1 MKNLPTFEEFVTE
14 SAESLMDNIQAK
26 INEIKRQIKGLPE
39 ANREKQEAILRERLR
54 LLHEKKGKINK
65 PMNEAR
71 DKSYEIDCDT
81 PSIAAEVLKV
91 LKNHFLIDA
100 HHENYTKLVT
110 FTSDE
115 SQSAIQTAL
124 GSLMDDCTLTIE
136 SIKN

>member
-1 MKNLPTFEEFVTE
+1 MKNLPTFEEFISE

-26 INEIKRQIKGLPE
+26 IKEIKKQIKSLPDE
-39 ANREKQEAILRERLR
+39 NREKQEAILRERLR
-54 LLHEKKGKINK
+54 LLHEKKGKIDK

-81 PSIAAEVLKV
+81 PTVAVEVLKV

>member
-1 MKNLPTFEEFVTE
+1 MKNLPTFEEFIGE

-26 INEIKRQIKGLPE
+26 IKEIKKQLKGLPE
-39 ANREKQEAILRERLR
+39 ENREKQEEILRERLR

-81 PSIAAEVLKV
+81 PTVAVEVLKV

-110 FTSDE
+110 FNSNE

-124 GSLMDDCTLTIE
+124 GGLMDDCTMTME
-136 SIKN
+136 

>member
-1 MKNLPTFEEFVTE
+1 MKNLPTFEEFIGE

-26 INEIKRQIKGLPE
+26 IKEIKQQLKSLPE
-39 ANREKQEAILRERLR
+39 ENREKQEAILRERLR

-71 DKSYEIDCDT
+71 DKSYEIDCNT

-115 SQSAIQTAL
+115 SQSALQNAL
-124 GSLMDDCTLTIE
+124 GSLMDVCTMTME
-136 SIKN
+136 

>member
-1 MKNLPTFEEFVTE
+1 MKNLPTFEEFIGE

-26 INEIKRQIKGLPE
+26 IKEIKQQLKGLPE
-39 ANREKQEAILRERLR
+39 ENREKQEAILRERLR
-54 LLHEKKGKINK
+54 LLHEKKGKINN

-71 DKSYEIDCDT
+71 DKSYEINCDT
-81 PSIAAEVLKV
+81 PSVAVEVLKV

-100 HHENYTKLVT
+100 NHENYTKVVT
-110 FTSDE
+110 FNSDE